1 MFYGEMDWQRPGP
14 AWMVGDV
21 AFVSVSV
28 EMGEGASP
36 PFAASIDSEKLPSS
50 PCLRGVVGGSTS
62 SWFLVPIHHP
72 FRLRMHGLISLGPS
86 VTAETHLAMA
96 REEDGQQDLG
106 LCVCLLGTRGL
117 QRRAVWRPG
126 TQLLWTQGLQTLFVI
141 LKIVFLYDHVFLL
154 LLSFST
160 CLRWLSLRV
169 GTIIVFSDFNRYK
182 LNIYKHL

>member
-96 REEDGQQDLG
+96 REEDGQQDWGCAFASWEHVACRGELSEG
-106 LCVCLLGTRGL
+106 QAPNCSGPRGCRHCL
-117 QRRAVWRPG
+117 W
-126 TQLLWTQGLQTLFVI
+126 
-141 LKIVFLYDHVFLL
+141 
-154 LLSFST
+154 
-160 CLRWLSLRV
+160 SLRLYFFMI
-169 GTIIVFSDFNRYK
+169 TCFFCYS
-182 LNIYKHL
+182 HLAPV